1 MGHDRLGGRMF
12 MQTVLRAI
20 DKGID
25 GVLSVTGR
33 VSSVLMVLIAFFVFA
48 NVVSRFAGFPLPWLF
63 DVTCFCLIIFTYLG
77 AAYGLREGA
86 QINVDILRN
95 HLPEE
100 TNAFLDGFIY
110 ILSAGF
116 FCIWGWTGWDWAHDS
131 YVYGLRTTT
140 AIIKFPKW
148 IIISFIPLGSFFLL
162 LQCIRLVISNI
173 HRLLKVVSQGSSARL
188 VYRLFMV
195 SCLLFLALVLGTI
208 LLIYVHPLVGMFFF
222 LLIFLFA
229 GMPVAFALG
238 TMGCLGIYFLFGA
251 SQFTQLP
258 MTALQAVN
266 SWPLTAIPLF
276 VLGGMLMGE
285 SAAAKRIFEV
295 VELWFRRIPSPLV
308 VATILSAGIFCAIT
322 GSSVAATATIG
333 TTCLP
338 ILYARGYNKRLCIG
352 AVAGATV
359 GTLIPP
365 SNGFILYGV
374 IVDESVGQLFMAGVM
389 PAVVLFALYISYVCV
404 RTLVMKGERVE
415 VLPPTTWKT
424 KFGSL
429 RSAFWGLL
437 APFIVLGGIYL
448 GLVTPTEAGGILV
461 VYALTVGVFFTKTLK
476 WQQIKTSAL
485 GTIGISLMVL
495 SIISFAS
502 IYSSFIAQHQ
512 IMKDLVAAVKAFN
525 LSAGGFLVILC
536 LILLFLGMFLEAV
549 AIMMLTLP
557 LIYPIAMALGINSLW
572 LGVFY
577 IINTE
582 IGLMTPP
589 VGLELFILK
598 GIVKEDMATIARST
612 IPFIFMMLLTLL
624 IMYLWPQLATWLPR
638 TMF

>member
-1 MGHDRLGGRMF
+1 
-12 MQTVLRAI
+12 MQKIIRAI

-25 GVLSVTGR
+25 GTLSITGQLT
-33 VSSVLMVLIAFFVFA
+33 SVLLVLISLFVFV
-48 NVVSRFAGFPLPWLF
+48 NVISRLVGQPMPWLF
-63 DVTCFCLIIFTYLG
+63 DVTCFCLIFFTFLG
-77 AAYGLREGA
+77 AGYGLRQGI

-100 TNAFLDGFIY
+100 VNAFLDIFIY
-110 ILSAGF
+110 IISMGF
-116 FCIWGWTGWDWAHDS
+116 FIILGWTGWDWTHDS
-131 YVYGLRTTT
+131 FVFGLRTTT

-148 IIISFIPLGSFFLL
+148 VIISVIPLGSFLL
-162 LQCIRLVISNI
+162 FLQCLRMVIINIR
-173 HRLLKVVSQGSSARL
+173 RLSKYEPPNPSSRL
-188 VYRLFMV
+188 THKLLAA
-195 SCLLFLALVLGTI
+195 SCLLAAALVLGAI
-208 LLIYVHPLVGMFFF
+208 LFKYVHPLVGMFFF
-222 LLIFLFA
+222 LLTFLFA

-238 TMGCLGIYFLFGA
+238 TMGCLGIYFLFGFD
-251 SQFTQLP
+251 QFTQIP
-258 MTALQAVN
+258 MTAFQAVN

-276 VLGGMLMGE
+276 VLGGILMGE
-285 SAAAKRIFEV
+285 SAAAKRIFEL
-295 VELWFRRIPSPLV
+295 VEIWFRRIPSPLI

-338 ILYARGYNKRLCIG
+338 ILYERGYNKRLCIG

-374 IVDESVGQLFMAGVM
+374 LVDESVGQLFMAGVF
-389 PAVVLFALYISYVCV
+389 PAAALFTLYLLYVFL
-404 RTLVMKGERVE
+404 RSFIKKEERVE
-415 VLPPTTWKT
+415 PLPPTTWKT
-424 KFGSL
+424 KFVAL
-429 RSAFWGLL
+429 RSACWGLA

-448 GLVTPTEAGGILV
+448 GIVTPTEAGGILV
-461 VYALTVGVFFTKTLK
+461 VYSLIVGIFFTKTLK
-476 WQQIKTSAL
+476 WQQIKKSAL

-502 IYSSFIAQHQ
+502 IYSSLIAQHQ
-512 IMKDLVAAVKAFN
+512 VIKDLIAAVKAFN
-525 LSAGGFLVILC
+525 LSAPGFLVILC
-536 LILLFLGMFLEAV
+536 VILLFLGMFLEAV

-612 IPFIFMMLLTLL
+612 IPFILMMLLTLL
-624 IMYLWPQLATWLPR
+624 IMYLLPQLATWLPG

>member
-1 MGHDRLGGRMF
+1 
-12 MQTVLRAI
+12 
-20 DKGID
+20 
-25 GVLSVTGR
+25 
-33 VSSVLMVLIAFFVFA
+33 
-48 NVVSRFAGFPLPWLF
+48 
-63 DVTCFCLIIFTYLG
+63 
-77 AAYGLREGA
+77 
-86 QINVDILRN
+86 
-95 HLPEE
+95 
-100 TNAFLDGFIY
+100 
-110 ILSAGF
+110 
-116 FCIWGWTGWDWAHDS
+116 
-131 YVYGLRTTT
+131 LRTTT

-148 IIISFIPLGSFFLL
+148 IIISFIPMGSFFLL

-374 IVDESVGQLFMAGVM
+374 IVDESVGQLFMAGVL
-389 PAVVLFALYISYVCV
+389 PAVVLFTLYLSYVCL
-404 RTLVMKGERVE
+404 RSLIMKEERVE
-415 VLPPTTWKT
+415 MLPPTTWKI
-424 KFGSL
+424 KLEAL

-461 VYALTVGVFFTKTLK
+461 VYALIIGVFFTRTLK
-476 WQQIKTSAL
+476 WQQIKASAL
-485 GTIGISLMVL
+485 GTIRISLMVL

-502 IYSSFIAQHQ
+502 IYSSLIAQHQ
-512 IMKDLVAAVKAFN
+512 VMKDLVDAVKAFN

-536 LILLFLGMFLEAV
+536 IILLFLGMFLESV
-549 AIMMLTLP
+549 AIMMLSLP
-557 LIYPIAMALGINSLW
+557 LIHPIAMALGINSLW

-612 IPFIFMMLLTLL
+612 LPFIFMMLLTLL
-624 IMYLWPQLATWLPR
+624 IMYFFPQLATWLPG

>member
-1 MGHDRLGGRMF
+1 MGKLI
-12 MQTVLRAI
+12 RAI
-20 DKGID
+20 DSGID
-25 GVLSVTGR
+25 KTLSITGQLT
-33 VSSVLMVLIAFFVFA
+33 SILLVLISLFVFV
-48 NVVSRFAGFPLPWLF
+48 NVVSRFVGMPMPWLF
-63 DVTCFCLIIFTYLG
+63 DITCFCLIFFTFLG
-77 AAYGLREGA
+77 AAYGLRQGI

-100 TNAFLDGFIY
+100 VNAFLDIFIY
-110 ILSAGF
+110 IISMGF
-116 FCIWGWTGWDWAHDS
+116 FVILGWTGWDWTHDS
-131 YVYGLRTTT
+131 FVFGLRTTT

-148 IIISFIPLGSFFLL
+148 VIISVIPFGSFLL
-162 LQCIRLVISNI
+162 FSQCLRMVITNIR
-173 HRLLKVVSQGSSARL
+173 RLLRHSSQNPSSGLTYKLL
-188 VYRLFMV
+188 VV
-195 SCLLFLALVLGTI
+195 SCLLAAALVSGAI
-208 LLIYVHPLVGMFFF
+208 LFKYVHPLVGMFFF
-222 LLIFLFA
+222 LLTFLFA

-238 TMGCLGIYFLFGA
+238 TMGCLGIYFLFGFD
-251 SQFTQLP
+251 QFTQIP
-258 MTALQAVN
+258 MTAFQAVN

-276 VLGGMLMGE
+276 VLGGILMGE
-285 SAAAKRIFEV
+285 SAAAKKIFELI
-295 VELWFRRIPSPLV
+295 EIWFRRIPSPLI

-338 ILYARGYNKRLCIG
+338 ILYERGYNKRLCIG

-374 IVDESVGQLFMAGVM
+374 LVEESVGQLFMAGVF
-389 PAVVLFALYISYVCV
+389 PAVALFTLYLLYVFL
-404 RTLVMKGERVE
+404 RSFIKKEERVE
-415 VLPPTTWKT
+415 PLPPTTWKT
-424 KFGSL
+424 KFVAL
-429 RSAFWGLL
+429 RSAVWGLA

-448 GLVTPTEAGGILV
+448 GIVTPTEAGGILV
-461 VYALTVGVFFTKTLK
+461 VYSLIIGIFFTKTLK
-476 WQQIKTSAL
+476 WQQIKKSAL

-502 IYSSFIAQHQ
+502 IYSSLIAQHQ
-512 IMKDLVAAVKAFN
+512 VIKDLIAAVKVFN
-525 LSAGGFLVILC
+525 LSAPGFLVILC
-536 LILLFLGMFLEAV
+536 VILLFLGMFLEAV

-612 IPFIFMMLLTLL
+612 IPFILMMLSTLL
-624 IMYLWPQLATWLPR
+624 IMYFWPQLATWLPG

>member
-1 MGHDRLGGRMF
+1 
-12 MQTVLRAI
+12 MQKLIRAI
-20 DKGID
+20 DKGVD
-25 GVLSVTGR
+25 RTLSITGQLT
-33 VSSVLMVLIAFFVFA
+33 SVLLVLISLFVFV
-48 NVVSRFAGFPLPWLF
+48 NVISRLVGLPMPWLF
-63 DVTCFCLIIFTYLG
+63 DITCFCLIIFTFLG
-77 AAYGLREGA
+77 AAYGLRQGM

-95 HLPEE
+95 HLSAEI
-100 TNAFLDGFIY
+100 NAFLDIFIY
-110 ILSAGF
+110 IISMGF
-116 FCIWGWTGWDWAHDS
+116 FIILGWTGWEWVHDS
-131 YVYGLRTTT
+131 FVFGLRTTT

-148 IIISFIPLGSFFLL
+148 IIISIIPLGSFFLC
-162 LQCIRLVISNI
+162 LQCLRIVITNI
-173 HRLLKVVSQGSSARL
+173 HRLLKYVPQGPSQKL
-188 VYRLFMV
+188 IHKLFMV
-195 SCLLFLALVLGTI
+195 FCSLLAALVLGGI

-222 LLIFLFA
+222 LLTFLFA

-238 TMGCLGIYFLFGA
+238 TMGCLGIYFLFGV
-251 SQFTQLP
+251 SQFTQIP
-258 MTALQAVN
+258 MTAFQAVN

-276 VLGGMLMGE
+276 VLGGILMGE
-285 SAAAKRIFEV
+285 SAAAKRIFEL
-295 VELWFRRIPSPLV
+295 VEIWFRRIPSPLI

-338 ILYARGYNKRLCIG
+338 ILYERGYNKRLSIG

-374 IVDESVGQLFMAGVM
+374 LVDESVGQLFMAGVF
-389 PAVVLFALYISYVCV
+389 PAVALFTLYLLYVFLRSFV
-404 RTLVMKGERVE
+404 KKEERVE
-415 VLPPTTWKT
+415 PLPPTTWKI
-424 KFGSL
+424 KL
-429 RSAFWGLL
+429 VALKSAFWGLA

-448 GLVTPTEAGGILV
+448 GIVTPTEAGGILV
-461 VYALTVGVFFTKTLK
+461 VYALIIGIFFTRTLK
-476 WQQIKTSAL
+476 WKQIKTSAL

-502 IYSSFIAQHQ
+502 IYSSLIAQHQ
-512 IMKDLVAAVKAFN
+512 VIKDLIAAVKASN
-525 LSAGGFLVILC
+525 LSAPGFLVILC

-612 IPFIFMMLLTLL
+612 LPFIFMMLLTLL
-624 IMYLWPQLATWLPR
+624 IMYFLPQLATWLPG

>member
-1 MGHDRLGGRMF
+1 
-12 MQTVLRAI
+12 MQKIIRAI

-25 GVLSVTGR
+25 GTLSITGQLT
-33 VSSVLMVLIAFFVFA
+33 SVLLVLIALFVFG
-48 NVVSRFAGFPLPWLF
+48 NVVSRAVGLPLPWLF
-63 DVTCFCLIIFTYLG
+63 DITGFCLIFFTFLG

-86 QINVDILRN
+86 QIHVDFLRN
-95 HLPEE
+95 HLSEE
-100 TNAFLDGFIY
+100 TNAFLDIFIY
-110 ILSAGF
+110 IISVGF
-116 FCIWGWTGWDWAHDS
+116 FGILGWTGWEWAHDS
-131 YVYGLRTTT
+131 FVYGLRTTT

-148 IIISFIPLGSFFLL
+148 IIISVIPLGSFFLC
-162 LQCIRLVISNI
+162 LQCIRIVIINI
-173 HRLLKVVSQGSSARL
+173 HRLLKYVPRDPSQRL
-188 VYRLFMV
+188 IYKLFIV
-195 SCLLFLALVLGTI
+195 FCLLLAALFLGAI
-208 LLIYVHPLVGMFFF
+208 LLIYVHPLVGMFSFI
-222 LLIFLFA
+222 LTFLFA

-238 TMGCLGIYFLFGA
+238 TMGCLGIYFLFGV
-251 SQFTQLP
+251 SQFTQIP

-285 SAAAKRIFEV
+285 SAAAKRIFEL
-295 VELWFRRIPSPLV
+295 VEIWFRRIPSPLV
-308 VATILSAGIFCAIT
+308 VATILTAGIFCAIT

-338 ILYARGYNKRLCIG
+338 ILYERGYNKRLSIG

-374 IVDESVGQLFMAGVM
+374 LVDESIGQLFMAGIM
-389 PAVVLFALYISYVCV
+389 PAVVLFSLYILYVFL
-404 RTLVMKGERVE
+404 RYLVKKEERVE
-415 VLPPTTWKT
+415 PPPVTTLKT
-424 KFGSL
+424 KLVAL
-429 RSAFWGLL
+429 RSAFWGLI
-437 APFIVLGGIYL
+437 APIIVLGGIYC
-448 GLVTPTEAGGILV
+448 GMVTPTEAGGILV
-461 VYALTVGVFFTKTLK
+461 VYALIIGLFFTRTLK
-476 WQQIKTSAL
+476 WQQIKKSAL

-502 IYSSFIAQHQ
+502 LYSSLIAQHQ
-512 IMKDLVAAVKAFN
+512 VIKGLVAAVKAFN
-525 LSAGGFLVILC
+525 LSAPGFLLILC

-598 GIVKEDMATIARST
+598 GIVKEDMATIVRST
-612 IPFIFMMLLTLL
+612 FPFIFMMLLTLL
-624 IMYLWPQLATWLPR
+624 IMYFFPQLATWIPG

>member
-1 MGHDRLGGRMF
+1 M
-12 MQTVLRAI
+12 TAI
-20 DKGID
+20 
-25 GVLSVTGR
+25 L
-33 VSSVLMVLIAFFVFA
+33 LVLIAFFVFV
-48 NVVSRFAGFPLPWLF
+48 NVISRFVGFPLPWLF
-63 DVTCFCLIIFTYLG
+63 DVTCFCLIIFTFLG

-95 HLPEE
+95 HLSKE
-100 TNAFLDGFIY
+100 TNAFLDIFIY

-116 FCIWGWTGWDWAHDS
+116 FCILGWTGWDWAHDS
-131 YVYGLRTTT
+131 FIYGLRTTT
-140 AIIKFPKW
+140 AVIKFPKW
-148 IIISFIPLGSFFLL
+148 IIISVIPLGSFFLL
-162 LQCIRLVISNI
+162 LQCIRLVITNI
-173 HRLLKVVSQGSSARL
+173 HRLLKHVPRDPSQRLTPKLLVVFCVLSA
-188 VYRLFMV
+188 
-195 SCLLFLALVLGTI
+195 ALVLGAI

-238 TMGCLGIYFLFGA
+238 TMGCLGIYFLFGV
-251 SQFTQLP
+251 SQFTQIP

-285 SAAAKRIFEV
+285 SAAAKRIFEF
-295 VELWFRRIPSPLV
+295 VELWFRRIPSPLL
-308 VATILSAGIFCAIT
+308 VATILTAGIFCAIT

-338 ILYARGYNKRLCIG
+338 ILYERGYNKRVSIG
-352 AVAGATV
+352 TVAGATV

-374 IVDESVGQLFMAGVM
+374 LVDESIGQLFMAGVM
-389 PAVVLFALYISYVCV
+389 PAAVLFLLYILYVCL
-404 RTLVMKGERVE
+404 RPLVMKKDRVKPLE
-415 VLPPTTWKT
+415 ATPLKT
-424 KFGSL
+424 KLIAL
-429 RSAFWGLL
+429 RSAGWGLL
-437 APFIVLGGIYL
+437 TPIIVLGGIYF

-461 VYALTVGVFFTKTLK
+461 VYALIVGVFLTRTLT
-476 WQQIKTSAL
+476 WQKIKRAAL

-495 SIISFAS
+495 AIISFAS
-502 IYSSFIAQHQ
+502 IYSSLVAQHQ
-512 IMKDLVAAVKAFN
+512 VIKDLVAAVKAFN
-525 LSAGGFLVILC
+525 LSAPGFLVILC

-549 AIMMLTLP
+549 AIMLLTLP

-598 GIVKEDMATIARST
+598 GIVKEDMATIVRST
-612 IPFIFMMLLTLL
+612 LPFILMMLLTLL
-624 IMYLWPQLATWLPR
+624 IMYFFPQLATWIPK

>member
-1 MGHDRLGGRMF
+1 
-12 MQTVLRAI
+12 MQSLFGAI
-20 DKGID
+20 GKGID
-25 GVLSVTGR
+25 WVLSATGR
-33 VSSVLMVLIAFFVFA
+33 VSSVLLVLIAFFVFA

-86 QINVDILRN
+86 QINVDLLRN
-95 HLPEE
+95 HLAEE
-100 TNAFLDGFIY
+100 TNAFLDVFIY
-110 ILSAGF
+110 VLSAGF
-116 FCIWGWTGWDWAHDS
+116 FCILGWTGWEWARDS
-131 YVYGLRTTT
+131 YVFGLRTTT
-140 AIIKFPKW
+140 AVIKFPKW
-148 IIISFIPLGSFFLL
+148 IIISFIPLGSFLLL
-162 LQCIRLVISNI
+162 LQCVRLVISNI
-173 HRLLKVVSQGSSARL
+173 YRLLQVVSHRHSQEVKSRL
-188 VYRLFMV
+188 LIVF
-195 SCLLFLALVLGTI
+195 SLLLAAFVLGTI
-208 LLIYVHPLVGMFFF
+208 FLIYVHPLVGMFFF
-222 LLIFLFA
+222 LLVFLFA

-251 SQFTQLP
+251 SQFTQVP

-285 SAAAKRIFEV
+285 SAAAQRIFELV
-295 VELWFRRIPSPLV
+295 DIWFRRVPSPLV

-374 IVDESVGQLFMAGVM
+374 IVDESVGQLFMAGVF
-389 PAVVLFALYISYVCV
+389 PAVVLFALYLAYVFV

-415 VLPPTTWKT
+415 TLPPTTWKV

-461 VYALTVGVFFTKTLK
+461 VYALIVGVFFTKTLR
-476 WQQIKTSAL
+476 WQQIKASAS
-485 GTIGISLMVL
+485 GTIRISLMVL
-495 SIISFAS
+495 GIISFAS
-502 IYSSFIAQHQ
+502 IYSSLIAQHQ
-512 IMKDLVAAVKAFN
+512 VMKDLVDAVKTFN

-536 LILLFLGMFLEAV
+536 VILLFLGMFLESV
-549 AIMMLTLP
+549 AIMMLSLP

-612 IPFIFMMLLTLL
+612 LPFLFMMLLTLL
-624 IMYLWPQLATWLPR
+624 IMYLFPTIVTWLPG